1 MRQSKLEPP
10 SVEVKEKLAPV
21 AFVGSLGCA
30 VMFVSGAVVSYV
42 NVSDA
47 GGDSTPARLSV
58 ARTRIV

>member
-1 MRQSKLEPP
+1 MHSNVEPA

-30 VMFVSGAVVSYV
+30 VMFVSGVVASYV
-42 NVSDA
+42 NVRDVS
-47 GGDSTPARLSV
+47 GDWMPPRLSV